1 MKGFFSTLKR
11 QANSR
16 AKEATLS
23 VLGINKPGLRN
34 HLSAKMEGDEAF
46 VHGPVFEQMFAWE
59 RDLSSSMEELSDQGL
74 LSKAVIDAL
83 DAKNNDRYR
92 FNREWYPFKHQH
104 KAWKD
109 LLAPKAQ
116 SRIITSGTG
125 SGKTE
130 CFMIPVL
137 EDLYR
142 ESIEAKAQLS
152 GVRALFLYPLN
163 ALINSQRERLNAWT
177 KHFDGDIRFCL
188 FNGKTPEYLESKE
201 RQRQKA
207 NPQEVMS
214 REGLREDPAQ
224 ILVTNGTMLEY
235 MLIRQADAP
244 IIEQSKGK
252 LRWIVLDEA
261 HTYVG
266 SQAAEL
272 ALQLRRVMQAFEVKP
287 ENIRFVAT
295 SATIAGE
302 EAENSLK
309 RYLANLANISEDQV
323 DVIGGRRR
331 VPQLTPAASESLT
344 LNEIEAIEPEGE
356 TPDSKKEKREP
367 AVSQKRFNALVNN
380 TIAMSLRALLTKQNS
395 PPKTIEELKRGLSE
409 FNLTENEIY
418 RWLDVCTNTRPSYN
432 GQDEA
437 FLKLRAHYF
446 QRTLDGIWACIDKQ
460 CSHKANTPLDEQW
473 PFGTVYSTHRVNC
486 ECGAPVLELAFCD
499 ECNEPHLLGAYDTN
513 SMLQQ
518 WVNRQEDEFS
528 LTEGEREL
536 DPDDAIDESGS
547 DNDNTTRTSQPV
559 VFSNNVSEAHNYHP
573 TSFDKTGKMAFGDG
587 DINLAANEEQLQE
600 CADCGHTGRG
610 QNGRAFRRCLLGAPF
625 YATNAVPTVLEYC
638 PDFERDEKEKN
649 KEGPNSLPG
658 RGRRLITFTDSRQ
671 GTAKISVSM
680 QQEAERSHF
689 RGVLVRELR
698 KSLESKMDLAPELLE
713 KVKAYQSMPLEK
725 MKELLPVIAQV
736 NTGDA
741 EALKTYISALEG
753 GSQSKVQ
760 PKPMQWLE
768 LTGIVKS
775 DNDIAHSMTIE
786 NRYLDPEV
794 FERSDATKLSEMLL
808 TREIARRP
816 KFRNNIETQGLI
828 KLVYP
833 GIEAIDKTPE
843 FWAEHKLS
851 LRDWK
856 DYLKVCMDFF
866 VRENTY
872 VAVNDEWSRWI
883 GMHFYPKFLIDPDS
897 KDEDENRIKKWPLV
911 KTGNKRQQRII
922 TLLAK
927 AAGFEKLE
935 AREESILNTWLKA
948 AWKAL
953 VDTRTLSEV
962 SNKQFQLRL
971 NTVQFSLMSEA
982 FICPITNKLL
992 DTTFKGVTPYIPWNK
1007 DAKDYVCEKV
1017 TLPSIWEFNTGT
1029 NVSTFIDEVREKVA
1043 NDDRVAVLREQNL
1056 WTDINDRAVEGGFYY
1071 TNAEHSAQQS
1081 SENLERYEEEFKE
1094 GRKNVLNCSTTMEM
1108 GVDIGGISAVVMNN
1122 VPPHPANYL
1131 QRAGRAGRSS
1141 EARAIGYTICKNN
1154 PHDQFVFNQPKW
1166 PFITEIP
1173 APTVTFSSSKLVQR
1187 HVNAFLLGKFLREK
1201 IGLTQKERLFLSL
1214 EWFYLKQDAQQ
1225 AIYERFIDWLSANS
1239 ANMKHELDV
1248 LVRGTSLS
1256 SCSQI
1261 KLCDEA
1267 KQKVVTLAERWRSE
1281 YQYIQDELNATDS
1294 EFYKHKLEKDLRCL
1308 SREYLLRDLA
1318 TRGFLPGYGFPTDVV
1333 NLSVYSLTDFLREK
1347 ENERKKDINESRD
1360 DNVSLSRGM
1369 PSRNLAVAIRE
1380 FAPGTELVL
1389 DGRVHRSAGI
1399 TLNWQNVHVEGAK
1412 DAQKFD
1418 IAWKCDSCG
1427 QTGYETELNKQSGLV
1442 CTNPKC
1448 GKAIKVKHQ
1457 RNVIE
1462 PTGFVVDF
1470 YHPPSNNIAHTQ
1482 FVPVEKPWVMGKS
1495 EHIPLPNPEVGHMV
1509 ADSEG
1514 HVFHHCSGVNGTG
1527 YGICLGCGRAESM
1540 TLSEELP
1547 LSLSY
1552 DKPHRP
1558 PMPNR
1563 FQRNADDK
1571 PECDASGK
1579 ILEGIHLGYN
1589 TTTDV
1594 FELLLRNPESKAC
1607 LHDKTTA
1614 TTIAVALRKALV
1626 DQLGISVSEVGYSTR
1641 PALVDGGAHAEVVQL
1656 FDIVSGGAGF
1666 ATSAKHVIKSLLE
1679 SMFEVLSCND
1689 DCEKYCHSCLL
1700 ENDSRHDIDRLD
1712 RKQALTWLQENIQN
1726 HLSLPSQVNELL
1738 GRNCSVSY
1746 VASTLQ
1752 EKLSEV
1758 ARSKP
1763 DTLRFVFS
1771 GQVSDWDTATG
1782 PFKARFHSLLS
1793 DEINVQVIVP
1803 NKELGKEVTRFLSEL
1818 SRIGVEIIT
1827 ADVEHNV
1834 VFQVTKDSHC
1844 LTIANIDERA
1854 TLPGEHW
1861 LVSEQISVES
1871 DCYPRI
1877 EGQKVELE
1885 PPQKIGAQEIPALKE
1900 LNGSLVGLGN
1910 RLIHFWS
1917 EKESRLKDELSSTP
1931 LEKVVYTDRYL
1942 QSPSSLL
1949 MLSEL
1954 LSTLAK
1960 DQKLSIEVNTCFD
1973 VNDRAREGFA
1983 IHHDWVYE
1991 DDYETIFTGW
2001 LSHACS
2007 QDVQVNMAEKAEI
2020 PHRRTLVLY
2029 FQNGKVITIVLDQGL
2044 GYWKLYLDRGLHN
2057 FDFRRS
2063 VNEQVTRLGEAYGR
2077 AKVYNS
2083 ADWQTWFTINVATD
2097 NT

>member
-23 VLGINKPGLRN
+23 VLGINNPRLRN
-34 HLSAKMEGDEAF
+34 HLSEKMESDEAF

-59 RDLSSSMEELSDQGL
+59 REQSQTMQGLSEQGL
-74 LSKAVIDAL
+74 LSQAVIDAL
-83 DAKNNDRYR
+83 DSKDNGRYR
-92 FNREWYPFKHQH
+92 FNRDWYPFKHQY
-104 KAWKD
+104 KAWND
-109 LLAPKAQ
+109 LLASEAQ

-142 ESIEAKAQLS
+142 ESAETQARMT

-177 KHFDGDIRFCL
+177 QHFNGDIRFCL

-214 REGLREDPAQ
+214 REGLRDDPAQ

-244 IIEQSKGK
+244 IIERSKGK

-272 ALQLRRVMQAFEVKP
+272 ALQLRRVMQAFDVEP

-309 RYLANLANISEDQV
+309 RYLANLANISEAQV
-323 DVIGGRRR
+323 DVIGGRRL
-331 VPQLTPAASESLT
+331 VPRLRATASENLT
-344 LNEIEAIEPEGE
+344 LDEIEAIESEGE
-356 TPDSKKEKREP
+356 IPDSKKVKRNP
-367 AVSQKRFNALVNN
+367 SVSKSRFNALVNSK
-380 TIAMSLRALLTKQNS
+380 IATSLRDLLTRDNT
-395 PPKTIEELKRGLSE
+395 PPKTIQELQRGLAE
-409 FNLTENEIY
+409 FELTENDIY

-432 GQDEA
+432 GQEEA

-446 QRTLDGIWACIDKQ
+446 QRTLDGVWACIDKG
-460 CSHKANTPLDEQW
+460 CSHKNNTPLEDNW
-473 PFGTVYSTHRVNC
+473 DFGAVYSSHRVHC

-499 ECNEPHLLGAYDTN
+499 QCNEPHLLGAYDN
-513 SMLQQ
+513 SSMLQQ

-536 DPDDAIDESGS
+536 DLDETS
-547 DNDNTTRTSQPV
+547 DTADVDTITRTSNPI
-559 VFSNNVSEAHNYHP
+559 VFSYRMNEDHGYHP
-573 TSFDKTGKMAFGDG
+573 ISFNKSGQMTFGEEGEIKLAENAG
-587 DINLAANEEQLQE
+587 DQQE
-600 CADCGHTGRG
+600 CSDCGHRGRG
-610 QNGRAFRRCLLGAPF
+610 QYGKPFRRCMLGAPF

-638 PDFERDEKEKN
+638 PDFEPEENNKN
-649 KEGPNSLPG
+649 QEGPNSLPG

-671 GTAKISVSM
+671 GTAKISVGM

-689 RGVLVRELR
+689 RGVLIRELR
-698 KSLESKMDLAPELLE
+698 KSLESKMDLDPETLE
-713 KVKAYQSMPLEK
+713 KVKMYQSMPVDK
-725 MKELLPVIAQV
+725 IKELLPAIEKLNV
-736 NTGDA
+736 D
-741 EALKTYISALEG
+741 EACALRTYITALEDG
-753 GSQSKVQ
+753 TQFRTY
-760 PKPMQWLE
+760 PKPMPWPE
-768 LTGIVKS
+768 LIDIVKS
-775 DNDIAHSMTIE
+775 DNDIAHSMTME
-786 NRYLDPEV
+786 NRYLAPEV
-794 FERSDATKLSEMLL
+794 FERTDATKLSEMLL
-808 TREIARRP
+808 TREVARRP

-833 GIEAIDKTPE
+833 RIETIDWVPE
-843 FWAEHKLS
+843 FWEQYKFTLQ
-851 LRDWK
+851 DWK

-872 VAVNDEWSRWI
+872 VAVNEEWSRWI

-897 KDEDENRIKKWPLV
+897 KGEDENRIKKWPLV
-911 KTGNKRQQRII
+911 KKGNTRQQRVI

-927 AAGFEKLE
+927 AAGFDQLQT
-935 AREESILNTWLKA
+935 REENILNTWLKA

-953 VDTRTLSEV
+953 VDTRTLAEV

-971 NTVQFSLMSEA
+971 NSVQFSLMSEA
-982 FICPITNKLL
+982 YVCPITNKLL
-992 DTTFKGVTPYIPWNK
+992 DTVFKGITPYIPWNK
-1007 DAKDYVCEKV
+1007 DVTSYLCEKV
-1017 TLPSIWEFNTGT
+1017 ALPSIWEFNTGT
-1029 NVSTFIDEVREKVA
+1029 NVSTFIEEVREKVA
-1043 NDDRVAVLREQNL
+1043 NDSKVSALREQNL

-1081 SENLERYEEEFKE
+1081 SENLERYEEWFKQ

-1141 EARAIGYTICKNN
+1141 ESRAIGYTICKSN

-1166 PFITEIP
+1166 PFVTAIP
-1173 APTVTFSSSKLVQR
+1173 APMVTFSSSKLVQR

-1201 IGLTQKERLFLSL
+1201 VGITQKERLFLSL
-1214 EWFYLKQDAQQ
+1214 EWFYLKQDSLQ
-1225 AIYERFIDWLSANS
+1225 AIHERFVDWLSANS
-1239 ANMKHELDV
+1239 ADVKSDLAV

-1256 SCSQI
+1256 SSSEV

-1267 KQKVVTLAERWRSE
+1267 IEKIESLAKRWRDE
-1281 YQYIQDELNATDS
+1281 YQYIQDELRATDS
-1294 EFYKHKLEKDLRCL
+1294 ELYKHKLEKDLRRLC
-1308 SREYLLRDLA
+1308 REYLLRDLA

-1333 NLSVYSLTDFLREK
+1333 NLSVYSLTDFIREK
-1347 ENERKKDINESRD
+1347 EHERKRKSNESRD

-1389 DGRVHRSAGI
+1389 DGRVHKSAGI

-1427 QTGYETELNKQSGLV
+1427 QTGYESELNKQTELV
-1442 CTNPKC
+1442 CTNARC
-1448 GKAIKVKHQ
+1448 GKPIKAKHQ
-1457 RNVIE
+1457 RHVIE

-1470 YHPPSNNIAHTQ
+1470 YQQPSNNIAHTQ
-1482 FVPVEKPWVMGKS
+1482 FVPVEKPWVMGKR
-1495 EHIPLPNPEVGHMV
+1495 EPIPLPNPEVGYMV
-1509 ADSEG
+1509 ADNEG

-1527 YGICLGCGRAESM
+1527 YALCLGCGKAESM
-1540 TLSEELP
+1540 TQTEELP
-1547 LSLSY
+1547 KTLSL

-1563 FQRNADDK
+1563 FQRNSDDK
-1571 PECDASGK
+1571 SECDAAGK
-1579 ILEGIHLGYN
+1579 IMEGIHLGYN

-1594 FELLLRNPESKAC
+1594 FELVLRNPDSKSY
-1607 LHDKTTA
+1607 LHNKTVA

-1641 PALVDGGAHAEVVQL
+1641 PALVEGGAHAEVVQL

-1666 ATSAKHVIKSLLE
+1666 ATSAKHSIESLLNKLTKVLDCRE
-1679 SMFEVLSCND
+1679 S
-1689 DCEKYCHSCLL
+1689 CEKYCHSCLL
-1700 ENDSRHDIDRLD
+1700 ESDSRHDIDRLD
-1712 RKQALTWLQENIQN
+1712 RKLALTWLQENIQ
-1726 HLSLPSQVNELL
+1726 HHVFLPSEFKDLL
-1738 GRNCSVSY
+1738 GADCQVKY
-1746 VASTLQ
+1746 VASTLE
-1752 EKLSEV
+1752 EKLSEIV
-1758 ARSKP
+1758 RVRP
-1763 DTLRFVFS
+1763 DKLKFVFS
-1771 GQVSDWDTATG
+1771 KEAANWDTATG
-1782 PFKARFHSLLS
+1782 HFKAIFHRLMS
-1793 DEINVQVIVP
+1793 DDISVEVVVP
-1803 NKELGKEVTRFLSEL
+1803 RDEFDKEVKSFLLEL
-1818 SRIGVEIIT
+1818 NNIGVEILL
-1827 ADVEHNV
+1827 ANVEHNV
-1834 VFQVTKDSHC
+1834 VFQAIKGDQCITVANADE
-1844 LTIANIDERA
+1844 LTS
-1854 TLPGEHW
+1854 LPGEHW
-1861 LVSEQISVES
+1861 LTSQEISIES
-1871 DCYPRI
+1871 NTYPEI
-1877 EGQKVELE
+1877 LGQQLELE
-1885 PPQKIGAQEIPALKE
+1885 LPRNVGALEVGVLKE
-1900 LNGSLVGLGN
+1900 LNGSLLGFGN
-1910 RLIHFWS
+1910 RLLNFWF
-1917 EKESRLKDELSSTP
+1917 EKEPRLYELVTDST
-1931 LEKVVYTDRYL
+1931 LEKVIYTDRYL

-1949 MLSEL
+1949 MLCEL
-1954 LSTLAK
+1954 LTAITEE
-1960 DQKLSIEVNTCFD
+1960 QAASIEVKTCFSSS
-1973 VNDRAREGFA
+1973 NWAKSGFA

-1991 DDYETIFTGW
+1991 DDYKAIFTGW

-2007 QDVQVNMAEKAEI
+2007 QDVQVTYADKVDT
-2020 PHRRTLVLY
+2020 PHRRTLEMH
-2029 FQNGKVITIVLDQGL
+2029 FDNGKVVTIALDQGL
-2044 GYWKLYLDRGLHN
+2044 GYWRLRLDRGLHN
-2057 FDFRRS
+2057 FDFERS
-2063 VNEQVTRLGEAYGR
+2063 VKDQIRRLGEAYGR
-2077 AKVYNS
+2077 ATVNNS
-2083 ADWQTWFTINVATD
+2083 ADWQTWFTVGISE
-2097 NT
+2097 